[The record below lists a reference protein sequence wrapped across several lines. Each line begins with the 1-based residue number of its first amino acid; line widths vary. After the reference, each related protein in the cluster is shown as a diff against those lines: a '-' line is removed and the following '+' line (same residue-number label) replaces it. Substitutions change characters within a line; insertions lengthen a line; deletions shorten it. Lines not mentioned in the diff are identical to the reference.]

1 MRVLFIRL
9 MQVIFLIGLSVN
21 SVHADYKEL
30 DKIFLEEG
38 IVDKNYRYID
48 KKLASKIFTEINNEI
63 ASSLPINID
72 ANTEIT
78 SIFHSPNFAM
88 YSYTLDLNEMRSNPL
103 FMEALRAEFA
113 STETTQDFCGDL
125 FAAKFQQ
132 VNGYT
137 LLIQINEVSGEK
149 IIDLTLDEK
158 ICPMKKY

>member
-21 SVHADYKEL
+21 SVHADYRDL

-48 KKLASKIFTEINNEI
+48 KKLAFEIFTELNNEI

-78 SIFHSPNFAM
+78 NVFHSLNFAM
-88 YSYTLDLNEMRSNPL
+88 YSFTFDFNEMRSNPL
-103 FMEALRAEFA
+103 FMEALRAEYA
-113 STETTQDFCGDL
+113 STAQDFCGDL

-137 LLIQINEVSGEK
+137 VLIQINEVSGEK
-149 IIDLTLDEK
+149 IIDITLDEK